1 LAELPAAVRA
11 FVDVSPG
18 TLTTDALGERIL
30 ALGLLIRQAQAA
42 QAAAVRAFDL
52 RGGADAA
59 GAASTACW
67 LRERAGAADR
77 EARSLLGLGRS
88 LDRFPVMA
96 AAFREGAVSA
106 AHVRV
111 LAAQARH
118 LDDKTV
124 AAGEAFLVE
133 SARRFDAVRFS
144 VIVRRWVATVSA
156 HAFEHDTER
165 RYDARWLSLSRTF
178 GGMASVQGMFEPEGA
193 ALLEAA
199 LDAMLSANPAGDAR
213 TRDKQRADALVDL
226 VELARS
232 HDLLPISGGA
242 RPEVLVHTSA
252 AALAGLPALAGAL
265 GVAGLGDDP
274 TGDRLA
280 GSPRGSGLSGGSRG
294 SGGSGGPDPR
304 RGIDG
309 WPPELDRAG
318 PLTPGAFDRYTC
330 DARFR
335 RLVLDPAG
343 IPLDLGRAT
352 RCVPP
357 SLRKF
362 VALRDGGCRYPDCPR
377 PSAYC
382 EAHHVVHWRHGGA
395 TSADNLALLCRYHHH
410 LVHDRGHDL
419 KLLPDGTV
427 KVTQPYG
434 RVVTSRPRGPTAV
447 PVL

>member
-1 LAELPAAVRA
+1 LAELPSAVRA
-11 FVDVSPG
+11 FVDVAPD
-18 TLTTDALGERIL
+18 TLTTEALGERIL
-30 ALGLLIRQAQAA
+30 ALDLLIRQAQAA

-67 LRERAGAADR
+67 LRDRAGAGDR

-88 LDRFPVMA
+88 LERFPAMA
-96 AAFREGAVSA
+96 AAFRAGAVTA

-118 LDDKTV
+118 LDDETV

-165 RYDARWLSLSRTF
+165 RYEARWLSLSRTF
-178 GGMASVQGMFEPEGA
+178 GGMASVAGMFEPEGA

-199 LDAMLSANPAGDAR
+199 LDAMLSANPADDAR
-213 TRDKQRADALVDL
+213 TRDQQRADALVDL
-226 VELARS
+226 VELARA
-232 HDLLPISGGA
+232 HDLLPVTGGA
-242 RPEVLVHTSA
+242 RPEVLVHTTA
-252 AALAGLPALAGAL
+252 AALAGVAP
-265 GVAGLGDDP
+265 VAGL
-274 TGDRLA
+274 
-280 GSPRGSGLSGGSRG
+280 
-294 SGGSGGPDPR
+294 
-304 RGIDG
+304 
-309 WPPELDRAG
+309 PELDRGG
-318 PLTPGAFDRYTC
+318 PLTPDAFDRYTC

-362 VALRDGGCRYPDCPR
+362 VALRDGGCRYPGCPR

-382 EAHHVVHWRHGGA
+382 QAHHVVHWRHGGA